1 MLVSEVASV
10 TIGLSTTPASVASFS
25 VPLLLVDH
33 ADIPVDRRYLQVT
46 RSSYSTDLTAST
58 DQANWC
64 AALWGQNYNPTQAY
78 IGRWVGTAIASYNVF
93 PNALSVAATWAA
105 LAATGKF
112 ELDDSVNQEDIS
124 PDFTGDTTM
133 ADVCAS
139 INTALGASTNFSGYT
154 CALDALDR
162 ITITGITPG
171 GSSPEFVTGTPGSG
185 VDLSGSA
192 YLGTEIAVAGQA
204 AETLGAA
211 LSAIL
216 ARDNTPYIICQRG
229 GSIAQV
235 VAFSTSVNSLNKF
248 CILVCNDE
256 DAKDSVATSDFPY
269 QIEALSHNKTYC
281 IYTEHNTD
289 NGAAADQHP
298 DAALIGEVLVRL
310 DGEGANNVALAPLSG
325 VSQSGLD
332 GDKTTVIPLT
342 VAERTALTAK
352 GCDYLV
358 TPSSVTHLVD
368 GLTPGGNE
376 VRVMIGKEY
385 MAAKI
390 SEGIYG
396 YLIANKVVTF
406 SDTDVQAIKNIVD
419 YWATEM
425 ANRKLLDANS
435 FVWNFPDAADFTAAQ
450 KATHTMTLSN
460 VLSADVQ
467 SSVNDVTMT
476 LSFSV

>member
-33 ADIPVDRRYLQVT
+33 ADVPVDRRYRQVT
-46 RSSYSTDLTAST
+46 RSSYATDLTAST
-58 DQANWC
+58 DQVGWC
-64 AALWGQNYNPTQAY
+64 AALWGQNYNPAQAY
-78 IGRWVGTAIASYNVF
+78 IGRWVGTAISSYNVF

-112 ELDDSVNQEDIS
+112 ELDDGVNQEDIS

-133 ADVCAS
+133 ANVCAS
-139 INTALGASTNFSGYT
+139 INTALGASTNFTAYT
-154 CALDALDR
+154 CALDNLDR

-171 GSSPEFVTGTPGSG
+171 ASSPTFATGTPGSG
-185 VDLSGSA
+185 VDLTLPA
-192 YLGTEIAVAGQA
+192 YLGTEIAIDGID
-204 AETLGAA
+204 AETLGSAM
-211 LSAIL
+211 SAIL
-216 ARDNTPYIICQRG
+216 ALDNTPYIMCQRG

-235 VAFSTSVNSLNKF
+235 VAFSTAVNALDKYLL
-248 CILVCNDE
+248 LVCNDE

-269 QIEALSHNKTYC
+269 QIEALSHNKTHMC
-281 IYTEHNTD
+281 YTEHHTD

-298 DAALIGEVLVRL
+298 DAAVIGEVLVRL
-310 DGEGANNVALAPLSG
+310 DGEGANNLALASLSS

-342 VAERTALTAK
+342 VAERTALDAK

-358 TPSSVTHLVD
+358 KPSSVTHLTT
-368 GLTPGGNE
+368 GLAAGGNE
-376 VRVMIGKEY
+376 VRVMIGKAY

-396 YLIANKVVTF
+396 YLIANNVVTF
-406 SDTDVQAIKNIVD
+406 SDTDVQAIKGIVD

-425 ANRKLLDANS
+425 ANRKLLDADS

-460 VLSADVQ
+460 VFSADVQ
-467 SSVNDVTMT
+467 AAVNDVVMT
-476 LSFSV
+476 LDFSV